1 MDEGVGGADQ
11 MFVAVGVESVP
22 GDDFGAAGE
31 IAFRSRAHQSADV
44 VATLQED
51 GDEAAA
57 EVASSSCDKD
67 AAWMGAPGKLLDLQQ
82 ETDVRN

>member
-1 MDEGVGGADQ
+1 VDEGVCGAYQ
-11 MFVAVGVESVP
+11 VLIGVGVERVA
-22 GDDFGAAGE
+22 GDDFGAPGE

-44 VATLQED
+44 VAALEEH
-51 GDEAAA
+51 GDQAAT
-57 EVASSSCDKD
+57 EVASSSRDKD